1 MNFLKKT
8 VSLMI
13 ISLGLSVAASAQ
25 HQHKALKIG
34 HTNIYNVLSQLPDAK
49 RIENEIKTYR
59 TQLENQLQSKYKEY
73 QDKLAAYQKGE
84 ALMSEPVKADKQ
96 KELQF
101 LQNSIQEFEQNAE
114 TSLQKKQ
121 QTLLQPVQAQIEK
134 AIKSV
139 ADELGYT
146 YVLNSEGGILLHS
159 PESDDITNLVLK
171 KLGVTPAPKT
181 AEKKEETPNTST
193 PATPGK

>member
-8 VSLMI
+8 VSLLI
-13 ISLGLSVAASAQ
+13 ISLGLSIAASAQ
-25 HQHKALKIG
+25 HKTLKIG

-59 TQLENQLQSKYKEY
+59 TQLENQLQTKYKEY

-121 QTLLQPVQAQIEK
+121 QTLLQPVQEQIEK

-171 KLGVTPAPKT
+171 KLGVTPAPKVT
-181 AEKKEETPNTST
+181 EKKEEAPKTTAPVNS
-193 PATPGK
+193 GK